1 MIAEVP
7 SISSIE
13 AFRSTERHSPQQEL
27 AIRQPISF
35 LSHNLP
41 CWGDWGHLHSPRHHV
56 ACLDSGICSLS
67 LERERTLLGS
77 SAGRSAVQLPVPE
90 QATGLG
96 QQHLSTM
103 AHQETPPLSFLTLFF
118 TIPPSSS
125 SLHHSLVCSELS
137 LTSVCTWAPKIVE
150 KIINLSL
157 EWASPNPQLG

>member
-1 MIAEVP
+1 MVSGCICVCVLGEGEEVGVIAEVP

-41 CWGDWGHLHSPRHHV
+41 CWGDRGHLHSPRHHV
-56 ACLDSGICSLS
+56 ACLDSGICSLT

-77 SAGRSAVQLPVPE
+77 SAGRSAVQLLVPE

-103 AHQETPPLSFLTLFF
+103 AHQETPPLSFLTLFLPSHHHLQAF
-118 TIPPSSS
+118 TTALSAVN
-125 SLHHSLVCSELS
+125 SL
-137 LTSVCTWAPKIVE
+137 
-150 KIINLSL
+150 
-157 EWASPNPQLG
+157 